1 MSKWFDYFQR
11 CGNVELAFRR
21 AETWNEGV
29 TGKRFKTNPVDFVTL
44 TLRTDGITI
53 SGEPGVA
60 EEVAIM
66 FQIMGMAEIEKKH
79 LSLKGEKSPSGRL
92 YIYCNVPKRGSDDPT
107 N

>member
-44 TLRTDGITI
+44 TLRTDGITT
-53 SGEPGVA
+53 GVPPA
-60 EEVAIM
+60 EDVTRSAPNR
-66 FQIMGMAEIEKKH
+66 A
-79 LSLKGEKSPSGRL
+79 SLVSTMPAPSGFCEEASCER
-92 YIYCNVPKRGSDDPT
+92 V
-107 N
+107 